1 MRIRVPSRTIALGF
15 LLALL
20 CLAPSFTPVA
30 HAKPIG
36 WDNWGDRD
44 PMPPPGP
51 KGDNDGGVLAAS
63 WNRPAAVGTQEGG
76 GTMTVVGS
84 RSRWTAIRTV
94 YSYAGLRGFLALL
107 RLDGW
112 LYQLR

>member
-1 MRIRVPSRTIALGF
+1 MRIRVPGRVLAVGF

-30 HAKPIG
+30 HARPIG
-36 WDNWGDRD
+36 YVNITD
-44 PMPPPGP
+44 PYQPLP

-63 WNRPAAVGTQEGG
+63 LYRPASMTTQESQGTATKGG
-76 GTMTVVGS
+76 SDSVWSTL
-84 RSRWTAIRTV
+84 RTV
-94 YSYAGLRGFLALL
+94 YSVGGLRGVLTLL

-112 LYQLR
+112 LFQLR